1 MHHQIET
8 YHVMIHGQVQ
18 GVGFRHATVRQA
30 HALKITGWIRNLE
43 NGTVEALVQG
53 TPDPI
58 DEMLQWFHFGPIHA
72 RVSHVES
79 DKVMTDQRFD
89 RFDQR

>member
-1 MHHQIET
+1 M
-8 YHVMIHGQVQ
+8 
-18 GVGFRHATVRQA
+18 RQA

-43 NGTVEALVQG
+43 NGTVEAIVQG

-58 DEMLQWFHFGPIHA
+58 DEMLQWFRFGPVHA

-79 DKVMTDQRFD
+79 EKVMTDQRFD
-89 RFDQR
+89 RFHQR